1 MNPQPTRIAILGL
14 TVTGNKGAESMLL
27 AIMHEMERRVGPC
40 VFDLLTVY
48 PGEDRRQSL
57 PPNLRVVAARPLT
70 MLLLVLPLAVL
81 LWPLLRIRVVRG
93 MLRPIG
99 VFRALLDAD
108 LVIDASGVAF
118 VHGRGLPILIY
129 NLAVCLPPTILG
141 RPTIKV
147 AQALGPFRSF
157 LNRTLGSWALRR
169 VDRICAR
176 GEITGEHLAAIG
188 LTNYEVCADTAFLM
202 PVDDAARRTADECL
216 PAAGSG
222 RRRVGLSPSI
232 VVDDYCRA
240 HGIDYAGVL
249 ADFIRVLR
257 TRSFDVVLIPHSLR
271 PESRKRMNN
280 DGIVCRDVLARL
292 GDDTTGVTLIDR
304 ELSAPALRAIIARM
318 DFYLA
323 SRFHSMVSA
332 LASEVP
338 TLLVG
343 WSHKYREV
351 MRMFELEAW
360 ALGYEEL
367 SPRRLAERFDALLA
381 GEADVRAKLAR
392 RLPEVQRSAG
402 RNFDLAAALIP
413 GRAHRRL
420 TQATN
425 LLPVLQSGMCIAC
438 GACVAADPSLAL
450 VLDETTQFHQPDGPG
465 DSTAAAVCPAIKVD
479 FADLQA
485 RLFPNQPIGAHGV
498 VNAVYLAQSTDRA
511 RNLRASSGGL
521 IKELLRHYLATPG
534 VDGAIALAE
543 VEGLRFEPR
552 LLRTPDDVDALP
564 GSIYHNL
571 PLDGALRLLRENTG
585 HFVVV
590 AIPCQLEGIYNYIY
604 HREPMLR
611 ERVHTTIGL
620 ICGWNYSH
628 HALRAI
634 CEYKGLDFDT
644 IRRISYRG
652 GGPVG
657 NLRIT
662 TAAGETAINRRV
674 DFAYQVAFDRSFNL
688 PRCHLCINHTNFL
701 ADIVVGDAW
710 LPSTVFTKTGISLV
724 ICRRPDTVEAIAA
737 LSTGG
742 RIRCTPVGVD
752 EITESQSRRIA
763 MGDFSYAYADYL
775 RAAGRHTPDMI
786 GPNRATARLVPRCEV
801 RRFDREFELK
811 RRLQRERRYRRLLVR
826 KATLEIGPFL
836 GKYFRWFFVRVLR
849 IKSVLGRRRE
859 VDRTRLAGFE

>member
-1 MNPQPTRIAILGL
+1 MNRQPTHIAILGL

-27 AIMHEMERRVGPC
+27 AIMREMEARVAPC
-40 VFDLLTVY
+40 QFDLLTVY
-48 PGEDRRQSL
+48 PAEDRKQTL
-57 PPNLRVVAARPLT
+57 PPNLRLVAAKPLT
-70 MLLLVLPLAVL
+70 MLFLVLPLSIL
-81 LWPLLRIRVVRG
+81 LWPLLGLGAVRR

-99 VFRALLDAD
+99 VFRSLLDAD

-118 VHGRGLPILIY
+118 VHGRGLPILVY

-141 RPTIKV
+141 RPIIKV
-147 AQALGPFRSF
+147 AQALGPFPSF
-157 LNRTLGSWALRR
+157 LNRTLGGWALRR

-176 GEITGEHLAAIG
+176 GEITGEHLAALG

-202 PVDDAARRTADECL
+202 PVDDAARHTADQCL
-216 PAAGSG
+216 PPAAG
-222 RRRVGLSPSI
+222 RRRVGISPSI

-249 ADFIRVLR
+249 ADFVRGLR
-257 TRSFDVVLIPHSLR
+257 AKSLDVVLIPHSLR

-280 DGIVCRDVLARL
+280 DGIVCRDVLGRL
-292 GDDTTGVTLIDR
+292 GTHTVGVTLIDR

-338 TLLVG
+338 TLLIG

-351 MRMFELEAW
+351 MRMFELQDW
-360 ALGYEEL
+360 AMGYEEL
-367 SPRRLAERFDALLA
+367 APEKLAERFDALLA
-381 GEADVRAKLAR
+381 SEAEVRAKLAR
-392 RLPEVQRSAG
+392 RLPDVRRMAA

-413 GRAHRRL
+413 A
-420 TQATN
+420 QARTPLAEATS
-425 LLPVLQSGMCIAC
+425 LLPVLQSSMCVAC
-438 GACVAADPSLAL
+438 GACVAADPSLSL
-450 VLDETTQFHQPDGPG
+450 MLDEATQLHQPSASGNAA
-465 DSTAAAVCPAIKVD
+465 AAAVCPAIKVD
-479 FADLQA
+479 FADLLA
-485 RLFPNQPIGAHGV
+485 RLFPGQPVTAHGV
-498 VNAVYLAQSTDRA
+498 INGVYLAQSTNRQ

-521 IKELLRHYLATPG
+521 IKELLRHYLAQPG
-534 VDGAIALAE
+534 VDGAIALMH
-543 VEGLRFEPR
+543 VDGLKFEPR
-552 LLRTPDDVDALP
+552 LIRSLEEVDALP

-571 PLDGALRLLRENTG
+571 PLDGALRLLRENAG
-585 HFVVV
+585 RFVVV

-604 HREPMLR
+604 RAEPALR
-611 ERVHTTIGL
+611 ERIHTTIGL

-634 CEYKGLDFDT
+634 ARFKGLDFDA
-644 IRRISYRG
+644 IRGISYRG

-662 TAAGETAINRRV
+662 TPGGETAINRRV

-724 ICRRPDTVEAIAA
+724 VCRRPDTVDAVAA
-737 LSTGG
+737 LAAGG
-742 RIRCTPVGVD
+742 QIRCATVGVD

-775 RAAGRHTPDMI
+775 RATGRHAPDMA
-786 GPNRATARLVPRCEV
+786 GPNRPAARLVS
-801 RRFDREFELK
+801 RRDVAHFDREYQLK

-836 GKYFRWFFVRVLR
+836 GKYIRWFFVRVLK
-849 IKSVLGRRRE
+849 IKSLLGRRQE
-859 VDRTRLAGFE
+859 IDHTRLAGFE